1 MLCKVLDRDKEEL
14 NDEESEI
21 AINWQEAY
29 KVASLER
36 IELKELLEEHSESN
50 AYGKKWAEEFIEDNA
65 VFDQMTSFWNDEK
78 GDSDNVV
85 TESESDSGA
94 DDQF

>member
-1 MLCKVLDRDKEEL
+1 MMKEPF
-14 NDEESEI
+14 SF
-21 AINWQEAY
+21 
-29 KVASLER
+29 SGC
-36 IELKELLEEHSESN
+36 S
-50 AYGKKWAEEFIEDNA
+50 A